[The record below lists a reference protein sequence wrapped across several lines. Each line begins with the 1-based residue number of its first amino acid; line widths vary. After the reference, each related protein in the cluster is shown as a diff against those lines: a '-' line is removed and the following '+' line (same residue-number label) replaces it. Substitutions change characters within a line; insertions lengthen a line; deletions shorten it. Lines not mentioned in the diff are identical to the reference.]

1 MRVLEVFEAHQTA
14 YYVKEYLDE
23 GSLAESLAHRSHFC
37 TEETLFFVQ
46 RICAALDVL
55 HQNKMQHLDLKPSN
69 ILLGGVEQVVLTDF
83 GLSKHRLSDGMLEA
97 STDIGRGASDYAP
110 LEQGLC
116 GDDDVFRPTIDVYS
130 LGAILYQLL
139 TGLAPLDALHIL
151 NEGFNMELFKR
162 RGGGNV

>member
-116 GDDDVFRPTIDVYS
+116 GEMMCSVQRSMFIRLERFFISYLRGFRLWMRCTY
-130 LGAILYQLL
+130 
-139 TGLAPLDALHIL
+139 
-151 NEGFNMELFKR
+151 
-162 RGGGNV
+162 